1 MATRQRRQTT
11 PEVSQI
17 DRDAR
22 EFGVGVRCGGWR
34 LGLLVARNVAK
45 GTAGRPKADANH
57 SLENDSLAKVS
68 MNQFAELAGVSV
80 SHVKYYYDAWELAA
94 KASLVP
100 SADKIT
106 PGDDEVCVDADA
118 IEVEDNPRT
127 HWSHFY
133 QQAKNPVEKPKPAE
147 KQEDSKPKAD
157 REVDEDFGLSDDED
171 SEGME
176 SMTETERAEADSSI
190 LRNELLEVLESLR
203 AVESRLTRIGSVSD
217 DKDGL
222 LAQIASVAMDIST
235 MSMAVTAVNESV
247 EV

>member
-1 MATRQRRQTT
+1 MATKARRPPT
-11 PEVSQI
+11 PQVSQI
-17 DRDAR
+17 DSDAK

-34 LGLLVARNVAK
+34 LGLLVARSVAK
-45 GTAGRPKADANH
+45 GTAGRPKAEANH

-100 SADKIT
+100 SADSIK
-106 PGDDEVCVDADA
+106 PGDEDIDVEADS

-133 QQAKNPVEKPKPAE
+133 QQAKNPPPKAKEPEKK
-147 KQEDSKPKAD
+147 EDSKAKPD
-157 REVDEDFGLSDDED
+157 REVDEDFGLADSDETDEAD
-171 SEGME
+171 TMSED
-176 SMTETERAEADSSI
+176 ERAEADSSI
-190 LRNELLEVLESLR
+190 LRNELLEILESLR
-203 AVESRLTRIGSVSD
+203 AVESRLTRIGTVSD

-222 LAQIASVAMDIST
+222 LGQIASAAMDIGT
-235 MSMAVTAVNESV
+235 MSMAMTAVNEKV

>member
-1 MATRQRRQTT
+1 MATKQRRAAAQQ
-11 PEVSQI
+11 VSQI
-17 DRDAR
+17 DSDAK

-57 SLENDSLAKVS
+57 SLENDSPAKVS

-100 SADKIT
+100 SAEKIM
-106 PGDDEVCVDADA
+106 PGEDDIDVEADS

-133 QQAKNPVEKPKPAE
+133 QLAKNPPPKPKEPE
-147 KQEDSKPKAD
+147 KKQDSKPD
-157 REVDEDFGLSDDED
+157 REVDEDFGIADSDSDDEP
-171 SEGME
+171 E
-176 SMTETERAEADSSI
+176 SMTETERAEADSTI

-203 AVESRLTRIGSVSD
+203 AVESRLTRIGIVSG

-222 LAQIASVAMDIST
+222 LGQIASAAMDIGT
-235 MSMAVTAVNESV
+235 MSMAMTAANEKV
-247 EV
+247 EAEV

>member
-1 MATRQRRQTT
+1 MATTRRKQGA
-11 PEVSQI
+11 PQVSQI
-17 DRDAR
+17 DRDAT

-45 GTAGRPKADANH
+45 GTAGRPKAEGNH
-57 SLENDSLAKVS
+57 SLENDSPTKVS

-100 SADKIT
+100 SADSIQ
-106 PGDDEVCVDADA
+106 PGDDDIDVEADS
-118 IEVEDNPRT
+118 IEVDDNPRT

-133 QQAKNPVEKPKPAE
+133 QQAKNPAPKAEKPE
-147 KQEDSKPKAD
+147 KQEDSKPKQD
-157 REVDEDFGLSDDED
+157 KEVDEDFGLSDDSDET
-171 SEGME
+171 EL
-176 SMTETERAEADSSI
+176 SMTEDERTEADSSI
-190 LRNELLEVLESLR
+190 LRNELLEVLETLR
-203 AVESRLTRIGSVSD
+203 SVESRLTRVGTVSN

-222 LAQIASVAMDIST
+222 LGQIASAAMDIGT
-235 MSMAVTAVNESV
+235 MSMAMTAANEKV